1 MRKEEIAKC
10 TELLNEL
17 QVLNDTGR
25 LGESV
30 TPESLMA
37 LLSPEA
43 RTQWNR
49 LLDALEPSPVAEAAG
64 YTSFD
69 LLYYALQKELITRG
83 AGSEEEANERISLY
97 NQIAMLGQGKDID
110 LYDQRVRKIRCI
122 SRGYR
127 FDRKDMWE
135 TIMNT
140 GAAFAEKLRK
150 DNIAVPESYEEETLN
165 YLMDEPEA
173 EQLVIG
179 ETYTLLATVPD
190 IPFNN
195 GRNSHLCLVFL
206 EEIHSAP
213 KAFIDYPDGGFHSH
227 LFEELEEVSLAD
239 RVKHHDEYYDDD
251 ENFDDDKE

>member
-1 MRKEEIAKC
+1 MDQFANCK
-10 TELLNEL
+10 ELLNEL
-17 QVLNDTGR
+17 QVLNDNDMLGDPVTQER
-25 LGESV
+25 LES
-30 TPESLMA
+30 

-43 RTQWNR
+43 GKQWKE
-49 LLDALEPSPVAEAAG
+49 LLDACRLSPVAEAAG
-64 YTSFD
+64 YTNFD
-69 LLYYALQKELITRG
+69 IVYYALQKELITG
-83 AGSEEEANERISLY
+83 KAKSDEEADENLSLY
-97 NQIAMLGQGKDID
+97 NELAMLGQGKDID

-135 TIMNT
+135 SVMHT
-140 GAAFAEKLRK
+140 GAAIAQKLSK
-150 DNIAVPESYEEETLN
+150 DNIAVPESYEEEVLS

-190 IPFNN
+190 IPLNN
-195 GRNSHLCLVFL
+195 GHNSHLCLVFL

-239 RVKHHDEYYDDD
+239 RVRHHDEYYDDD
-251 ENFDDDKE
+251 EE